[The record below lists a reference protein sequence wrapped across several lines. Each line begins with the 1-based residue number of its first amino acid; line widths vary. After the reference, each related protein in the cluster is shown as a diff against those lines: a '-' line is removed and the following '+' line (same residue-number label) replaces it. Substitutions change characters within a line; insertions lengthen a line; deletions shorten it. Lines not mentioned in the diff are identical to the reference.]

1 MSKLQSCVTDKNEI
15 FWNTTS
21 QKQVLVNWLVPD
33 DQLPFWNFAFRRALQ
48 IWKSLHSLKPHP
60 SPCLFRH
67 NCQQRISG
75 RLCTF
80 FGFLFPVW
88 TYVAL
93 NACLICRGVFL
104 SWQSSGGHL
113 CNNSVTTFP
122 AVSVRFLL
130 VFIKSG
136 FTSKAGLTAVSCL
149 TRLRFKLLPCPW
161 RVEIL

>member
-1 MSKLQSCVTDKNEI
+1 MRYSGIPPLRSKFWLTGWSLTIISHFEI
-15 FWNTTS
+15 CIPKSSPENLYFLE
-21 QKQVLVNWLVPD
+21 K
-33 DQLPFWNFAFRRALQ
+33 

-67 NCQQRISG
+67 NCQQCISG
-75 RLCTF
+75 RLYTF
-80 FGFLFPVW
+80 FRFLFPVW

-104 SWQSSGGHL
+104 SWQSSGGRL

-136 FTSKAGLTAVSCL
+136 FTSKAGLTTVSCS
-149 TRLRFKLLPCPW
+149 TRLRFKLLLCPW